1 MNESYLS
8 IGTNI
13 GDKHNNLKACSEQI
27 SKLQIEI
34 LNISSIYLTDALED
48 ISQPR
53 FYNIVMHIRT
63 VYSLDI
69 FFKKIKN
76 IEFYMGRPV
85 DRRKNSPRIID
96 IDLLTFENIVIETES
111 LILPHPRLYRRK
123 FVLEPWYELAPE
135 FIVPGHNKSVSHLL
149 NDVKDVSKVR
159 KLQSVEL

>member
-63 VYSLDI
+63 VYSLDV

-85 DRRKNSPRIID
+85 NRKK
-96 IDLLTFENIVIETES
+96 
-111 LILPHPRLYRRK
+111 K
-123 FVLEPWYELAPE
+123 FTK
-135 FIVPGHNKSVSHLL
+135 N
-149 NDVKDVSKVR
+149 N
-159 KLQSVEL
+159 